1 VLRLNLLGLGLL
13 LGADRF
19 GGPRLPTVHTAVGG
33 THEGTIAARRTFA
46 SHTLAG
52 LLTGRP
58 ELGDF
63 LAKLGDFG
71 EQGIHWGDLGVFG
84 KGGSDLGYLLIFMG
98 ELGVIDFTLD
108 NASVLACKFDA
119 ILLISCLSRI
129 LFNNNE

>member
-71 EQGIHWGDLGVFG
+71 EQGIHWE
-84 KGGSDLGYLLIFMG
+84 GGLREGREFCKKRPEGRLRQLTTSKTNQS
-98 ELGVIDFTLD
+98 GVIIVTMVFY
-108 NASVLACKFDA
+108 
-119 ILLISCLSRI
+119 
-129 LFNNNE
+129 

>member
-71 EQGIHWGDLGVFG
+71 EQGIHWGRSGFG
-84 KGGSDLGYLLIFMG
+84 DFGAFGGSGA
-98 ELGVIDFTLD
+98 T
-108 NASVLACKFDA
+108 
-119 ILLISCLSRI
+119 
-129 LFNNNE
+129 